1 MLVYTLNSSSTEAK
15 ITFQN
20 KTYYFKYLYVPN
32 ETEII
37 QQIAGV
43 SQYLYIPLYDKK
55 DNISDIE
62 PQKYNDQP
70 IMTFFGG
77 KSHSMKMICPKIP
90 FKNCYSCVKIK
101 EQNIN
106 VDSSISLNIPK
117 DINWKGD
124 TEYNTF
130 KFELNQSI
138 FERFASVFR
147 LKF

>member
-43 SQYLYIPLYDKK
+43 SEYLYIPLFAEEK
-55 DNISDIE
+55 NIADIE
-62 PQKYNDQP
+62 PQIYNDQP

-77 KSHSMKMICPKIP
+77 KSHSIKMICPKTP
-90 FKNCYSCVKIK
+90 FLKCWSCVKIK

-106 VDSSISLNIPK
+106 VGFTITLFIPK
-117 DINWKGD
+117 DINLNGD

-130 KFELNQSI
+130 TFESNQTVSGWMS
-138 FERFASVFR
+138 EKK